1 MRWTV
6 PAGVCCLAWVS
17 VSVAGAGSPEGE
29 TADAGAGGA
38 WIEPFPG
45 VRVDRERRVVSF
57 NGMVPIDAHDPETP
71 RVYLEVIVC
80 PPDTK
85 EHETLVMADVRPSHV
100 HAALLL
106 LDIEPGKP
114 GTWTW
119 DGETMRSEP
128 PRGPVIDVVFFYTD
142 DEGNEREV
150 SAKEWVV
157 NAETGQRLGDVDEE
171 GETERDGR
179 DDASVS
185 GDEREGGEG
194 TDEENGR
201 DGGGDDSGEGS
212 KAPDGRAERVG
223 WVFAGSRFVEV
234 GGGERYDADMS
245 GTLVGLATF
254 GGETVAW
261 RAVISHESAVQEPE
275 WIAERETIPEYGTE
289 VRVELRVA
297 E

>member
-1 MRWTV
+1 MRWMS
-6 PAGVCCLAWVS
+6 PAGVCCLLV
-17 VSVAGAGSPEGE
+17 VGMPLVGAAIPEGE
-29 TADAGAGGA
+29 ESGGADADG
-38 WIEPFPG
+38 WVEPFPG
-45 VRVDRERRVVSF
+45 VRVHRERRVVSF
-57 NGMVPIDAHDPETP
+57 EGMVPIDAHDPETP

-128 PRGPVIDVVFFYTD
+128 PEGPAIDVVFFYTD

-150 SAKEWVV
+150 SAKAWVV
-157 NAETGQRLGDVDEE
+157 NAETGRKLGEAEEAGQEGDDPPGSKDEGADSAGGR
-171 GETERDGR
+171 GETERL
-179 DDASVS
+179 
-185 GDEREGGEG
+185 
-194 TDEENGR
+194 
-201 DGGGDDSGEGS
+201 
-212 KAPDGRAERVG
+212 G

-234 GGGERYDADMS
+234 GAGERYDADLS

-261 RAVISHESAVQEPE
+261 REVISHESAVQEPE
-275 WIAERETIPEYGTE
+275 WIANRETIPEYGTD

-297 E
+297 ER